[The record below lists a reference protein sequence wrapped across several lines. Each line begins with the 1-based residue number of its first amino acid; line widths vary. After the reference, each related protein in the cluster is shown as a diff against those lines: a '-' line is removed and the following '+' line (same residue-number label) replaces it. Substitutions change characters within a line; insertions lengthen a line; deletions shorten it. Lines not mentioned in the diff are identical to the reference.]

1 MRYNGGGLLDIVAE
15 LGYMIAGA
23 SATSGRTAFKVEFN
37 DKHQVVDPFTDEAIK
52 PKLFFNRVLVQS
64 GSLGAA
70 LPSLNLSRVFVL
82 TTIDTRSASEV
93 LMNAQQGVDVEVI
106 QIGGT
111 TCGKP
116 CGFYSTD
123 NCGTTYSSVN
133 FRSLNALGFGDY
145 GDGFSPADNNPID
158 EVILPG
164 CNLPEDLNHSL
175 GDPDEELLYAALR
188 YRLDPTYCSIRT
200 TPASTT
206 PTLQAHTEPTSHIES
221 GSAHLAITHLG
232 SSPGR

>member
-1 MRYNGGGLLDIVAE
+1 MANPDVADLVIDMRYNGGGLLDIVAE

-23 SATSGRTAFKVEFN
+23 SATSGRTAFEVEFN

-133 FRSLNALGFGDY
+133 FRSQANWLKSWSRDRYLWYREIKDIDPHFLAL
-145 GDGFSPADNNPID
+145 ARKRLRI
-158 EVILPG
+158 ILT
-164 CNLPEDLNHSL
+164 
-175 GDPDEELLYAALR
+175 R
-188 YRLDPTYCSIRT
+188 
-200 TPASTT
+200 
-206 PTLQAHTEPTSHIES
+206 
-221 GSAHLAITHLG
+221 
-232 SSPGR
+232 